1 MNKKNLE
8 MVMNKTEEGW
18 EASIPALGIKE
29 LGESEDEAIDK
40 ATDTL
45 IQQKTDRMD
54 WDPVE
59 ITFNIQ

>member
-1 MNKKNLE
+1 MNMKTFE

-29 LGESEDEAIDK
+29 LGETKDE

-45 IQQKTDRMD
+45 IQQKTDQMD
-54 WDPVE
+54 SDPVE
-59 ITFNIQ
+59 LTFNI